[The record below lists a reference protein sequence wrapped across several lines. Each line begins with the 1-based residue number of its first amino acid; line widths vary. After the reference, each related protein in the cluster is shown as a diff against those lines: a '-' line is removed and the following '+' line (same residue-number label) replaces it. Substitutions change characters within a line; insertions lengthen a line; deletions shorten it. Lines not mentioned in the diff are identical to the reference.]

1 MAVPP
6 PPNAPIQPFEIQG
19 ESLKTWSFPSP
30 RTERVRVKL
39 GTEGRPLNC
48 EIDLWQ
54 GPDNTPNKIRVYVED
69 GKQRE
74 FSCVVELPKGGNTL
88 CVRNTAHMEFPMFAV
103 AEPLGPGG
111 APVFEDGTARTI
123 QGGALRTYAFEGDV
137 ASVQVFLQTDGRPLN
152 ARIELL
158 QGPNN
163 IKQVMEIY
171 TEDGMERPF
180 YAVVETPGTGNV
192 VRVVNT
198 ASMEFPMTAAVEAFE
213 VGDSSYLEG
222 VRLGGL

>member
-1 MAVPP
+1 M
-6 PPNAPIQPFEIQG
+6 
-19 ESLKTWSFPSP
+19 
-30 RTERVRVKL
+30 
-39 GTEGRPLNC
+39 
-48 EIDLWQ
+48 
-54 GPDNTPNKIRVYVED
+54 RVYVED
-69 GKQRE
+69 GMARTFSAVIETPRE
-74 FSCVVELPKGGNTL
+74 EQNTISI
-88 CVRNTAHMEFPMFAV
+88 RNTAQLEFPLIAGV
-103 AEPLGPGG
+103 VSEDIRGGPPLGSRSISERPQ
-111 APVFEDGTARTI
+111 TI
-123 QGGALRTYAFEGDV
+123 QGGALRTYPFSPQIE
-137 ASVQVFLQTDGRPLN
+137 SVQVLLTTDGRPLN

-198 ASMEFPMTAAVEAFE
+198 ASMEFPMTASVEAFE